1 MSLFSEI
8 NNLWGRKAEITDIF
22 SSIQGEGIFVGA
34 RQIFIRFRRCN
45 MECAYCDESRDA
57 VPKEYS
63 AMELLK
69 EAHRLESEKGVHHSV
84 SLTGGEPLV
93 YWEFL
98 KDFLRLL
105 KKDNMKSYLETNGT
119 LPEELSRVIDFV
131 DIIAMDFKLPSST
144 GGREYWDEH
153 LKFLKVAIQ
162 KKVFVKAVVTP
173 STTNED
179 ILKSSEL
186 IRQIDPN
193 LPFILQPATPVKG
206 IGKIE
211 NNRLLEFIEAAGKKN
226 LTSVRV
232 IPQVH
237 KTMGVK

>member
-1 MSLFSEI
+1 MSLFLEI
-8 NNLWGRKAEITDIF
+8 NNLWGRRAEVTQIF

-34 RQIFIRFRRCN
+34 RQIFIRFKKCN
-45 MECAYCDESRDA
+45 MDCVYCDESRDLD
-57 VPKEYS
+57 PKEYS
-63 AMELLK
+63 ALELLK
-69 EAHRLESEKGVHHSV
+69 ETKRLESDKGVHHSV
-84 SLTGGEPLV
+84 SLTGGEPLL

-105 KKDNMKSYLETNGT
+105 KKEGMKSYLETNGT
-119 LPEELSRVIDFV
+119 LPTELSNIIDFI

-144 GGREYWDEH
+144 GGRSYWDEH
-153 LKFLKVAIQ
+153 MKFLRIASQ

-173 STTNED
+173 ATTNED
-179 ILKSSEL
+179 IVKSSEL

-193 LPFILQPATPVKG
+193 LPFILQPATPVRDVG
-206 IGKIE
+206 RIG
-211 NNRLLEFIEAAGKKN
+211 NNRLFEFIEAAAKSN

-237 KTMGVK
+237 KSLGVK